1 MNMVNKLFETINGD
15 GAKRI
20 IVSSVMV
27 VVLNLFIPTWAAVL
41 IAAAVGAGKE
51 FYDYKTGK
59 GKPQVKDIAC
69 DIVGLIIG
77 VL

>member
-1 MNMVNKLFETINGD
+1 MVKLFEKIGSD
-15 GAKRI
+15 GAMRI
-20 IVSSVMV
+20 ILLSAFV
-27 VVLNLFIPTWAAVL
+27 VVLNLFLPTWAAVL

-51 FYDYKTGK
+51 VYDYKTGK

-69 DIVGLIIG
+69 DIVGLLIG